1 MTDKKHVLITNATV
15 FEDIIGGAQKATDE
29 IAVSLSQLGYS
40 VTILVPDRLNDGV
53 MDYMSQCKQYRI
65 SKYKSFNGLLK
76 FLNIFSA
83 ILKFNKINSYEK
95 IHILWGNSPEPWLFL
110 PKKKIEKIIYTM
122 HGPWL
127 LERKLDNRTTFLAK
141 ILGPLLI
148 KKNVKYH
155 FQSNYVYQTCCKEI
169 KKLKKVKYIISPLLI
184 NEDKIKNKS
193 NTKNKKNKSILYQNK
208 LNILLPRR
216 LVNRTGVV
224 EFLTIISNKRFSFL
238 NVIVVGTGYLE
249 EKVREIANNNK
260 NIIFLGKVEQNQLN
274 HLFQESDI
282 VCMPSVDA
290 EGFGVSILEAI
301 FRNTPVVYT
310 KGGGMEEFLSKVP
323 ECKHIDL
330 NNVNNILSVFIDCY
344 ELKKTKN
351 LAVNRKTIP
360 YNFIDNLK
368 ALIDE

>member
-1 MTDKKHVLITNATV
+1 MIDKKNVLITNATV

-29 IAVSLSQLGYS
+29 IAVSLSQLGYN
-40 VTILVPDRLNDGV
+40 VTILAPDRLNDGI
-53 MDYMSQCKQYRI
+53 MDYMSKCNQYKI
-65 SKYKSFNGLLK
+65 AKYKSFNGILK

-83 ILKFNKINSYEK
+83 ILKFHKINSTKK
-95 IHILWGNSPEPWLFL
+95 IDILWGNSPEPWLFL
-110 PKKKIEKIIYTM
+110 PIKRIEKIIYTM

-127 LERKLDNRTTFLAK
+127 LERKLDNRATFLAK

-155 FQSNYVYQTCCKEI
+155 FQSNYVYEVCCKEI
-169 KKLKKVKYIISPLLI
+169 KKLNKVEYIISPLLI
-184 NEDKIKNKS
+184 NEVKIKSKS
-193 NTKNKKNKSILYQNK
+193 NIKYKTFKNILNQNK

-216 LVNRTGVV
+216 LVNRTGVI
-224 EFLTIISNKRFSFL
+224 EFLNIISNKRFSFI
-238 NVIVVGTGYLE
+238 NVIVVGSGYLE
-249 EKVREIANNNK
+249 EKVSEIANNND

-274 HLFQESDI
+274 YLFQESDI
-282 VCMPSVDA
+282 VCMPSIDA

-351 LAVNRKTIP
+351 LVVNSKAIP
-360 YNFIDNLK
+360 YKFIDNLK
-368 ALIDE
+368 AVIDG